1 MWSGCSK
8 GEKRPRL
15 GGDKMY
21 YRLPE
26 SSDET
31 ALRAYIQE
39 HYDNGETSISA
50 SLGLAASD
58 YSEWVEKIQNNVSVG
73 DDEWGKSLLYL
84 CFDDMRL
91 IGLLS
96 IRYELPKE
104 LSEKYGDIGYGVR
117 PSERRKGYATAMLQ
131 YALSVCKEKG
141 MDQVVLGCY
150 KDNLASAAAIKKN
163 GGFLLEESDRYKEG
177 KTSQYYL
184 IEL

>member
-1 MWSGCSK
+1 
-8 GEKRPRL
+8 
-15 GGDKMY
+15 MY

-31 ALRAYIQE
+31 VLRAYIQE

-50 SLGLAASD
+50 SLGLAASV
-58 YSEWVEKIQNNVSVG
+58 YSEWVKKIQNNISVG
-73 DDEWGKSLLYL
+73 DNEWGRSLLYL
-84 CFDDMRL
+84 CFDEMRL

-96 IRYELPKE
+96 IRYELPKV

-117 PSERRKGYATAMLQ
+117 PSERRKEYATVMLQ

-141 MDQVVLGCY
+141 MNQVILGCY
-150 KDNLASAAAIKKN
+150 KDNLASAAVIKKN

-184 IEL
+184 IKL

>member
-1 MWSGCSK
+1 MGCD
-8 GEKRPRL
+8 R
-15 GGDKMY
+15 MY

-31 ALRAYIQE
+31 MLRAYIQE

-50 SLGLAASD
+50 SLGLAASG
-58 YSEWVEKIQNNVSVG
+58 YSEWVEKIQDNVSVG
-73 DDEWGKSLLYL
+73 DDEWGRSLLYL
-84 CFDDMRL
+84 CFDEMRL

-96 IRYELPKE
+96 IRYELSKV

-117 PSERRKGYATAMLQ
+117 PSERKKGYATAMLQ
-131 YALSVCKEKG
+131 YALSICKEKG

-150 KDNLASAAAIKKN
+150 KDNLASVAVIKKN
-163 GGFLLEESDRYKEG
+163 SGIFLVENDRYKEG

-184 IEL
+184 IKL